1 MASSSYFTERS
12 GPTPDLLSPSTTT
25 TASAPRSSALS
36 SRITSVLSASYADLD
51 LRDALDTLD
60 TRNFENTQESRRN
73 LRLDLQQE
81 VIKSNGEIIQDFGQ
95 VAEQLKRIGSVIDS
109 LNKCCSDMRVHIS
122 ASQKETIP
130 VLEDANSIL
139 SQKSRVES
147 KQQILKAFQSH
158 FIVSED
164 EIAVLTSSSEPV
176 NDSFFRILAKVKKI
190 HKDSEV
196 LLGTENERL
205 GLEILDQSSK
215 QLNSAFQKLY
225 RWIQKDFKTLDL
237 ENPQISSS
245 IRQSLRVLAER
256 PALFQSCM
264 DFFAEAREHT
274 LSDSFHAA
282 LTGSTAGLA
291 AAPDAKPI
299 EFQAHDPLRYI
310 GDMLAWSH
318 SATVSEREALEI
330 LFVGEGDELA
340 KGIKAGIDSDPWSTH
355 DAQGKEETYDGRKA
369 LNELVSRDIAGVAR
383 LLRQR
388 TEQVISSHEDATLAY
403 KIANLI
409 AFYRNTFSKLIGP
422 DAAILEVLGGL
433 EKSAEGQFKANMR
446 DHVISIHA
454 DRATAPPDL
463 SPPDFLEEALVTL
476 KALMKSY
483 DTSLAAIN
491 SGDDGFA
498 PVLVEAL
505 DPFMKACGTIF
516 TKMAPPPA
524 DIFAFNCLLAVREV
538 LKPFSFTASR
548 LPSLEERMGEHAEK
562 LMEYQF
568 TYLVESSGIEPI
580 IGALSSL
587 SNSSEPEDFTRISSL
602 PLFQQDSLIAIS
614 QQLDDFLPSALMDA
628 MDNLKLLRS
637 RKSVRDITERAAE
650 KFCEVFEM
658 VEQRLI
664 AVDELLEEEESGSE
678 DGAVEQKMRL
688 RDCFPRT
695 SGEIRVLLS

>member
-1 MASSSYFTERS
+1 MRAHI
-12 GPTPDLLSPSTTT
+12 
-25 TASAPRSSALS
+25 TASQR
-36 SRITSVLSASYADLD
+36 
-51 LRDALDTLD
+51 
-60 TRNFENTQESRRN
+60 
-73 LRLDLQQE
+73 
-81 VIKSNGEIIQDFGQ
+81 
-95 VAEQLKRIGSVIDS
+95 
-109 LNKCCSDMRVHIS
+109 
-122 ASQKETIP
+122 ETIP
-130 VLEDANSIL
+130 VLEDANSIF
-139 SQKSRVES
+139 SQKSQVES
-147 KQQILKAFQSH
+147 KQQILSAFQSH

-176 NDSFFRILAKVKKI
+176 NDSFFRILTKVKKI
-190 HKDSEV
+190 HQDSEV

-264 DFFAEAREHT
+264 DFFAEAREHI

-282 LTGSTAGLA
+282 LTGSTAGTA

-340 KGIKAGIDSDPWSTH
+340 KGIKAGIDADPWSLRE
-355 DAQGKEETYDGRKA
+355 QGKEEVYDGRKA

-409 AFYRNTFSKLIGP
+409 GFYRNTFEKLIGQ
-422 DAAILEVLGGL
+422 DAAILDVLDTL
-433 EKSAEGQFKANMR
+433 EKSAQGQFRANMR
-446 DHVISIHA
+446 DHVASIHA
-454 DRATAPPDL
+454 DLAVAPTDL
-463 SPPDFLEEALVTL
+463 SPPDFLEESLTTL

-483 DTSLAAIN
+483 DTSLAAVD
-491 SGDDGFA
+491 SRHEAFQ
-498 PVLVEAL
+498 PVLAEAL
-505 DPFMKACGTIF
+505 DPFVAACETVYK
-516 TKMAPPPA
+516 KMTPPPSEMYA
-524 DIFAFNCLLAVREV
+524 INCLLAVREA
-538 LKPFSFTASR
+538 LTPFIFTAAR
-548 LPSLEERMGEHAEK
+548 LPALNEKVEEHAEN
-562 LMEYQF
+562 LTEYQY
-568 TYLVESSGIEPI
+568 TYLIESSGIE
-580 IGALSSL
+580 GLVSTLSGL
-587 SNSSEPEDFTRISSL
+587 SDSREDVEKIPTL
-602 PLFQQDSLIAIS
+602 LLFQQNSLVAIS

-628 MDNLKLLRS
+628 MDNLKLLKS
-637 RKSVRDITERAAE
+637 RGLVREITEKAAE

-658 VEQRLI
+658 VEGKLL
-664 AVDELLEEEESGSE
+664 AADELVMDEESE
-678 DGAVEQKMRL
+678 DGEEDEGNRKPRL

>member
-1 MASSSYFTERS
+1 
-12 GPTPDLLSPSTTT
+12 
-25 TASAPRSSALS
+25 
-36 SRITSVLSASYADLD
+36 
-51 LRDALDTLD
+51 
-60 TRNFENTQESRRN
+60 
-73 LRLDLQQE
+73 
-81 VIKSNGEIIQDFGQ
+81 
-95 VAEQLKRIGSVIDS
+95 
-109 LNKCCSDMRVHIS
+109 MRVHIS
-122 ASQKETIP
+122 ASQRETIP

-139 SQKSRVES
+139 SQKAQVES
-147 KQQILKAFQSH
+147 KQQILNAFQSH

-190 HKDSEV
+190 HQDSEV
-196 LLGTENERL
+196 LLRTENERL

-282 LTGSTAGLA
+282 LTGSTAGTT
-291 AAPDAKPI
+291 AAPDVKPI

-310 GDMLAWSH
+310 GDMLAWAH

-340 KGIKAGIDSDPWSTH
+340 KGIKAGIDADLWSTR
-355 DAQGKEETYDGRKA
+355 DQGKEEIYDGRKA

-409 AFYRNTFSKLIGP
+409 AFYRNTFSKLIGQ
-422 DAAILEVLGGL
+422 DAAILDVLDTL
-433 EKSAEGQFKANMR
+433 EKSAQGQFRANMR
-446 DHVISIHA
+446 DHVVSIHA
-454 DRATAPPDL
+454 DLATAPTDL
-463 SPPDFLEEALVTL
+463 ASPDFLEEALATL
-476 KALMKSY
+476 KALAKSY
-483 DTSLAAIN
+483 DTSLAAMN
-491 SGDDGFA
+491 SRDEGFQPILA
-498 PVLVEAL
+498 EAL
-505 DPFMKACGTIF
+505 DPFMTACETIF
-516 TKMAPPPA
+516 KKMAPPPA
-524 DIFAFNCLLAVREV
+524 DIFAINCLLAAREI

-548 LPSLEERMGEHAEK
+548 LPALEEKVKEHAEN
-562 LMEYQF
+562 LTQCQF
-568 TYLVESSGIEPI
+568 TYFIESSGIE
-580 IGALSSL
+580 ALVSTL
-587 SNSSEPEDFTRISSL
+587 SGISDSTEDLAKIRTL
-602 PLFQQDSLIAIS
+602 PLFKHDSLIAIS

-628 MDNLKLLRS
+628 MDNLRLLRS
-637 RKSVRDITERAAE
+637 RKLVRDITETAAE

-658 VEQRLI
+658 VEGKLI
-664 AVDELLEEEESGSE
+664 NVDQITKDIEESDGDE
-678 DGAVEQKMRL
+678 DEDEDEEGGIIL
-688 RDCFPRT
+688 RDYFPRT

>member
-1 MASSSYFTERS
+1 
-12 GPTPDLLSPSTTT
+12 
-25 TASAPRSSALS
+25 
-36 SRITSVLSASYADLD
+36 
-51 LRDALDTLD
+51 
-60 TRNFENTQESRRN
+60 
-73 LRLDLQQE
+73 
-81 VIKSNGEIIQDFGQ
+81 
-95 VAEQLKRIGSVIDS
+95 
-109 LNKCCSDMRVHIS
+109 MRVHIS
-122 ASQKETIP
+122 ASQRETVP

-139 SQKSRVES
+139 SQKSQVES

-264 DFFAEAREHT
+264 DFFAEARELT

-282 LTGSTAGLA
+282 LTGSIAGSA

-318 SATVSEREALEI
+318 SATVSEREALEV

-340 KGIKAGIDSDPWSTH
+340 KGIKAGIDSDPWSTR
-355 DAQGKEETYDGRKA
+355 DQAGKEEVFDGRKA

-409 AFYRNTFSKLIGP
+409 AFYRNTFSKLIGQ
-422 DAAILEVLGGL
+422 DAAILDVLDGL
-433 EKSAEGQFKANMR
+433 EKSAQGQFRANMR

-454 DRATAPPDL
+454 DLAAAPSDL
-463 SPPDFLEEALVTL
+463 SPPDFLEEAMATL

-491 SGDDGFA
+491 SGDEGFT
-498 PVLVEAL
+498 PVLAEAL
-505 DPFMKACGTIF
+505 DPFMKACETIF
-516 TKMAPPPA
+516 QKLAPPPA
-524 DIFAFNCLLAVREV
+524 DIFAINCLLATREC
-538 LKPFSFTASR
+538 LKPFSFTSTR
-548 LPSLEERMGEHAEK
+548 LPELEEKVEGHAEK
-562 LMEYQF
+562 LMEHQF
-568 TYLVESSGIEPI
+568 TYLIESSGIEE
-580 IGALSSL
+580 LVTTL
-587 SNSSEPEDFTRISSL
+587 SNLSDTNTTEDLAKIPSL

-637 RKSVRDITERAAE
+637 RKLVRDITERAAE
-650 KFCEVFEM
+650 KFCRVFEM
-658 VEQRLI
+658 VEGRLI
-664 AVDELLEEEESGSE
+664 AVDKALDDEEESGSE
-678 DGAVEQKMRL
+678 EGDGGQKMRL

>member
-1 MASSSYFTERS
+1 MTSTSYFTERN
-12 GPTPDLLSPSTTT
+12 GATPDLLSPSTPQ
-25 TASAPRSSALS
+25 ASAPRSSALS
-36 SRITSVLSASYADLD
+36 SRIASVLSASYADLD
-51 LRDALDTLD
+51 LRDALETLD
-60 TRNFENTQESRRN
+60 ARNFQNTQESRRN
-73 LRLDLQQE
+73 LRLDLQQT

-109 LNKCCSDMRVHIS
+109 LNKSCSDMRVHIS
-122 ASQKETIP
+122 ASQKETKP
-130 VLEDANSIL
+130 VLEEANSIL
-139 SQKSRVES
+139 SQKSQVES
-147 KQQILKAFQSH
+147 KQQILNAFQSH

-164 EIAVLTSSSEPV
+164 EVAVLTSSSEPV
-176 NDSFFRILAKVKKI
+176 NDSFFRILAKVKNI
-190 HKDSEV
+190 HRDSEV

-205 GLEILDQSSK
+205 GLEILEQSSK

-282 LTGSTAGLA
+282 LTGSTAGSA

-340 KGIKAGIDSDPWSTH
+340 KGIKAGIDSDPWSTTR
-355 DAQGKEETYDGRKA
+355 DTQEKVEVYDGRKA

-409 AFYRNTFSKLIGP
+409 AFYRNTFSKLIGQ
-422 DAAILEVLGGL
+422 DAAILSVLDGL
-433 EKSAEGQFKANMR
+433 EQSAQEQFRANMR
-446 DHVISIHA
+446 DHVISIQA
-454 DRATAPPDL
+454 DLATAPSDL
-463 SPPDFLEEALVTL
+463 SPPDFLEEALTTL

-483 DTSLAAIN
+483 DTSLAAMS
-491 SGDDGFA
+491 SGDEGFA

-505 DPFMKACGTIF
+505 DPFVKACETIF
-516 TKMAPPPA
+516 AKMAPPPA
-524 DIFAFNCLLAVREV
+524 DIFAINCLLAVRDA

-548 LPSLEERMGEHAEK
+548 LPALGAKVDEHAER
-562 LMEYQF
+562 LTGYQF
-568 TYLVESSGIEPI
+568 TYLLESSGIQDLV
-580 IGALSSL
+580 ATLSG
-587 SNSSEPEDFTRISSL
+587 SSDSVEDLDKISKL
-602 PLFQQDSLIAIS
+602 PLFQPDSLIAIS

-637 RKSVRDITERAAE
+637 RKLVRDVTEKAAE
-650 KFCEVFEM
+650 RFCEVFEM
-658 VEQRLI
+658 VEGR
-664 AVDELLEEEESGSE
+664 
-678 DGAVEQKMRL
+678 
-688 RDCFPRT
+688 
-695 SGEIRVLLS
+695 

>member
-1 MASSSYFTERS
+1 
-12 GPTPDLLSPSTTT
+12 
-25 TASAPRSSALS
+25 
-36 SRITSVLSASYADLD
+36 
-51 LRDALDTLD
+51 
-60 TRNFENTQESRRN
+60 
-73 LRLDLQQE
+73 
-81 VIKSNGEIIQDFGQ
+81 
-95 VAEQLKRIGSVIDS
+95 
-109 LNKCCSDMRVHIS
+109 MRVHIS

-139 SQKSRVES
+139 SQKSQAES
-147 KQQILKAFQSH
+147 KQQILKAFRSH

-176 NDSFFRILAKVKKI
+176 NEAFFRVLAKVKKI
-190 HKDSEV
+190 HQDSEV

-264 DFFAEAREHT
+264 DFFAEAREHI

-282 LTGSTAGLA
+282 LTGSTAGSA

-318 SATVSEREALEI
+318 SATVSEREALEV

-340 KGIKAGIDSDPWSTH
+340 KGIEAGIASDPWSTR
-355 DAQGKEETYDGRKA
+355 DAQDKEETYDGRKA

-388 TEQVISSHEDATLAY
+388 TEQVISSHEDATLAF

-422 DAAILEVLGGL
+422 DAAILEVLNGL
-433 EKSAEGQFKANMR
+433 EKSAQGQFRANMR

-454 DRATAPPDL
+454 DLATAPPDL
-463 SPPDFLEEALVTL
+463 SPPDFLEEALAAL
-476 KALMKSY
+476 KALIKSY

-491 SGDDGFA
+491 SGDEGFT

-505 DPFMKACGTIF
+505 DPFVKACETIF

-524 DIFAFNCLLAVREV
+524 DIFALNCHLAVREV

-548 LPSLEERMGEHAEK
+548 FPSLEEKMGEHAGK

-568 TYLVESSGIEPI
+568 TYLIESSGIEPI
-580 IGALSSL
+580 VGALSAL
-587 SNSSEPEDFTRISSL
+587 SSSNPIEDLAKIPSL
-602 PLFQQDSLIAIS
+602 PLFQQDSLIAMS

-637 RKSVRDITERAAE
+637 RKLVRDITERAAE

-658 VEQRLI
+658 VEERLVAI
-664 AVDELLEEEESGSE
+664 DELLGKEEESESE
-678 DGAVEQKMRL
+678 DENSEHNTRL